1 MVDKNVAAVIESDLI
16 ALPEEIEKKAEE
28 KNQALEEYRKAELE
42 LEKEMARII
51 QTEKA
56 KVLTEV
62 DQQLEIIIKTPKGEA
77 QIRMKALKM
86 HMPTVEDLKAI
97 ATQET
102 YEKALGVIK
111 KESTW
116 RSRMKEFDRAR
127 DDFDATKERSYNYR
141 QELKALRG

>member
-1 MVDKNVAAVIESDLI
+1 MVDKDAAAVIESDLI
-16 ALPEEIEKKAEE
+16 SLPEEIEKKAEE

-51 QTEKA
+51 QTKKA
-56 KVLTEV
+56 NVLAEV
-62 DQQLEIIIKTPKGEA
+62 DRQLEIIIKTPKGEA
-77 QIRMKALKM
+77 RQRMKALKM

-102 YEKALGVIK
+102 YEKALDVIK

-127 DDFDATKERSYNYR
+127 DDFESTKERSYNYR
-141 QELKALRG
+141 AEIKALRG